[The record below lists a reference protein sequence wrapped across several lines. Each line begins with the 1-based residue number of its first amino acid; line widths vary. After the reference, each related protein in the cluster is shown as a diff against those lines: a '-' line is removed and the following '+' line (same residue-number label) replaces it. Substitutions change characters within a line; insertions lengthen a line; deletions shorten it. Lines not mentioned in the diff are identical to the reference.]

1 MAKTI
6 APLLPA
12 TEQLLRDLGGR
23 LRLARLRRRLTAK
36 QVAQRAGM
44 TPMTLRSLE
53 RGGSGVTIGAYLAV
67 MQTLGLEKDID
78 LLARADRQGREL
90 QDAALINR
98 GAARSAAKSV
108 SRSTASPRPVKAVR
122 SGDKDESDWLKQDG
136 FATAR
141 ALAGLIDMSSS
152 KVGKK
157 R

>member
-1 MAKTI
+1 MAKTV

-12 TEQLLRDLGGR
+12 TGQLLRDLGGR

-78 LLARADRQGREL
+78 LLARADQQGREL

-98 GAARSAAKSV
+98 GAARSAAKPV
-108 SRSTASPRPVKAVR
+108 SRSTAPPHPAKIIR
-122 SGDKDESDWLKQDG
+122 SGDKDESDWLKQGD